1 MRACM
6 LTPEAFPYAK
16 TGGLADVLAALP
28 AALTRLG
35 VEVTVMLPAY
45 REALR
50 VAGAV
55 EHLGS
60 VRAPVSSRLEPAT
73 IVRVAGARV
82 PTLMVQAPRYFDRDG
97 LYGADGHDHP
107 DNAERFTFFCRAALE
122 WLRGLGTPP
131 DVLHCHDWQTAL
143 APAML
148 RATARL
154 YPELRRVRLVQTI
167 HNLAYQGRY
176 WAADWHLLNLDRRH
190 FTSEALELYG
200 DISFLKAGL
209 VFADRIT
216 TVSPRYAREIQT
228 PAFGEGLDGIL
239 RARAQRLRGIVNGI
253 DYGVWNPATDHVLA
267 ARYDIGAMSGKAR
280 CKTDL
285 QGALGL
291 HVAAEPMLLA
301 MVSRL
306 AAQKG
311 LDVALEALGPLLQ
324 RSDTQVVLLGSGDP
338 NLEAGFHAL
347 AQSFPGRVALRLGF
361 DEPLAHRIVAGA
373 DVFLMPSRYEPC
385 GLSQLYSLRYGT
397 VPVVHATGGL
407 DDTVSQFDAGSG
419 TGTGFKFSPLS
430 ATALGEALDNALD
443 ARSDATAWRRLQERG
458 MREDFSWERSASAY
472 RNLYTELLTA
482 PS

>member
-1 MRACM
+1 MRVCM

-28 AALTRLG
+28 AALGRLG

-50 VAGAV
+50 VAGSV

-97 LYGADGHDHP
+97 LYGFGGQDHA
-107 DNAERFTFFCRAALE
+107 DNAERFVFFCRAALE

-131 DVLHCHDWQTAL
+131 DIIHCHDWQTGL

-148 RATARL
+148 RATAPL
-154 YPELRRVRLVQTI
+154 YSELRRVRLVQTV

-176 WAADWHLLNLDRRH
+176 WAADWHLLNLDGRY
-190 FTSEALELYG
+190 FTSDTLELYG

-209 VFADRIT
+209 VFADFIT

-228 PAFGEGLDGIL
+228 PEFGEGLDGVL
-239 RARAQRLRGIVNGI
+239 RARARRLRGIVNGI
-253 DYGVWNPATDHVLA
+253 DYRLWNPATDGLIT
-267 ARYDIGAMSGKAR
+267 ARYDVGAMGGKAR

-285 QGALGL
+285 QQALGL
-291 HVAAEPMLLA
+291 QVDAAPPLLV

-311 LDVALEALGPLLQ
+311 LDVALSALPSLLEG
-324 RSDTQVVLLGSGDP
+324 SDLQVVLLGSGDP
-338 NLEAGFHAL
+338 WLESGFHDL
-347 AQSFPGRVALRLGF
+347 AQRFPQRVAIRIGF
-361 DEPLAHRIVAGA
+361 DEQLAHRIVAGG
-373 DVFLMPSRYEPC
+373 DLFLMPSRYEPC

-407 DDTVSQFDAGSG
+407 DDTVGEFDAASAS
-419 TGTGFKFSPLS
+419 GTGFKFAPC
-430 ATALGEALDNALD
+430 TPEALRD
-443 ARSDATAWRRLQERG
+443 AVSRAIAVRRDATAWTRLQERG
-458 MREDFSWERSASAY
+458 MREDFSWERSAGAY
-472 RNLYTELLTA
+472 RNLYSELLTA